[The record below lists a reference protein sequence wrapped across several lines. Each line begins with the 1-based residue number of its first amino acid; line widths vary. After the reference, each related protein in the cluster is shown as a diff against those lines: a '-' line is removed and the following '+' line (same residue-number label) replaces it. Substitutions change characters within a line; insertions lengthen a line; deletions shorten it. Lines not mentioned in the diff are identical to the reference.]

1 MIIGIVAVDENWGIG
16 KDNQL
21 LFHIKEDMQFFK
33 EKTLGNVVCMGKNT
47 FLSLPNQQPLKG
59 RENVVL
65 SSNSTFAN
73 CMNVHSFEEL
83 LEYINLIK
91 HNFDVYII
99 GGAQLYEAMLP
110 YYDKI
115 LVTKVFT
122 KKEADAFFPDLSQN
136 NSYIIEDTS
145 GIIKT
150 NSYNIQFI
158 TYVKKELMNEN

>member
-21 LFHIKEDMQFFK
+21 LFHIKEDTQFFK

-115 LVTKVFT
+115 LVTKVFA

-136 NSYIIEDTS
+136 NSYIVEDTS
-145 GIIKT
+145 DIIKT

>member
-33 EKTLGNVVCMGKNT
+33 KKTLGNVVCMGKNT

-91 HNFDVYII
+91 HNFDIYII

-122 KKEADAFFPDLSQN
+122 KKEADAFFPNLSQN